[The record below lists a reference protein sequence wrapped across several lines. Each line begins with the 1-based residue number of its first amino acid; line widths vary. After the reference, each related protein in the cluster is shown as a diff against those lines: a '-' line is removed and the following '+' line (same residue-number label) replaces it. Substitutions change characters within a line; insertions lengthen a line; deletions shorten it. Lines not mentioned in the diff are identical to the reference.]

1 MSSQNTLYKNLN
13 QYQLVELAQKGDL
26 KALEELLRNEQ
37 KNIFATFSYL
47 SNKREDVFDLTQ
59 EAMLKVA
66 KNLKN
71 LKEPKHFKSWLNKIV
86 TNLFYDELRKCSRRP
101 DTLSIDD
108 DNDTCGAHSIVNSI
122 PDTKC
127 KPNEKC
133 ISLELEEIIRAE
145 ISNLPGQFKIAIVLR
160 ELHGLSY
167 EEIADITKS
176 SIGTVKSRIS
186 RARSKLQD
194 GLKSYI

>member
-1 MSSQNTLYKNLN
+1 MSSQNTPYKTMT
-13 QYQLVELAQKGDL
+13 QLELVTLAQNDDL
-26 KALEELLRNEQ
+26 KALEELLRTEQ

-59 EAMLKVA
+59 EAMLKIA
-66 KNLKN
+66 KNLKK
-71 LKEPKHFKSWLNKIV
+71 LKEPKNFKSWINKIV
-86 TNLFYDELRKCSRRP
+86 TNLFYDELRKCSKRP

-108 DNDTCGAHSIVNSI
+108 ENDTCGAHSIINSI

-133 ISLELEEIIRAE
+133 ISLEMEEIIRAE

-160 ELHGLSY
+160 EFQGLSY
-167 EEIADITKS
+167 EEIAEITKS

-194 GLKSYI
+194 GLRNYI

>member
-1 MSSQNTLYKNLN
+1 MT
-13 QYQLVELAQKGDL
+13 QLELVTLAQNDDL
-26 KALEELLRNEQ
+26 KALEELLRTEQ

-59 EAMLKVA
+59 EAMLKIA
-66 KNLKN
+66 KNLKK
-71 LKEPKHFKSWLNKIV
+71 LKEPKNFKSWINKIV
-86 TNLFYDELRKCSRRP
+86 TNLFYDELRKCSKRP

-108 DNDTCGAHSIVNSI
+108 ENDTCGAHSIINSI

-133 ISLELEEIIRAE
+133 ISLEMEEIIRAE

-160 ELHGLSY
+160 EFQGLSY
-167 EEIADITKS
+167 EEIAEITKS

-194 GLKSYI
+194 GLRNYI